1 MGVESSSLKKYE
13 VGEIY
18 SDTDGVTIASTTNL
32 KDRYTIFQYKKDK
45 RASEKSKQNI
55 EVFLLFLSFW
65 T

>member
-55 EVFLLFLSFW
+55 EVFLLFLLF
-65 T
+65 